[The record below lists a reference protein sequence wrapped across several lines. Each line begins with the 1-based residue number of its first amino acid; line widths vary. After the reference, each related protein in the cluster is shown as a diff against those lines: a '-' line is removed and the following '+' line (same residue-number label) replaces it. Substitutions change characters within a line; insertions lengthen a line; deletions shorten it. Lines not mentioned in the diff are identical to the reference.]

1 MVNDPPAGDKPA
13 LPGRP
18 RAILVI
24 VAVISVLLWHPELTP
39 KQLRDLAGVL
49 ASVITLVL
57 TRVGHE
63 ARGRTTA

>member
-13 LPGRP
+13 IPARP

-24 VAVISVLLWHPELTP
+24 IAVISVLLWHPELTP
-39 KQLRDLAGVL
+39 EQLRDLAGVL

-57 TRVGHE
+57 ARVGHE
-63 ARGRTTA
+63 AGDRTTA